1 MTSDGGQNH
10 IDNLAQIGNDRTCKG
25 VRYFIKKVWSN
36 LLPCCALNFF
46 IYIVLGLR
54 QVSCFFLLTL
64 CVHLI
69 KFLLDWAQNK
79 IS

>member
-1 MTSDGGQNH
+1 MTYDGGQNH

-25 VRYFIKKVWSN
+25 GRYFIIKVWSN
-36 LLPCCALNFF
+36 LLPYCALNLF

-54 QVSCFFLLTL
+54 QVPCFFLLTL
-64 CVHLI
+64 IVHLL
-69 KFLLDWAQNK
+69 KFLLDWAQNE

>member
-1 MTSDGGQNH
+1 MTIDGGQNH
-10 IDNLAQIGNDRTCKG
+10 IDNFAPFANDRTCKG
-25 VRYFIKKVWSN
+25 VRYFIRKVWSY
-36 LLPCCALNFF
+36 LLPHCALNFS
-46 IYIVLGLR
+46 IYIIYGLR

-64 CVHLI
+64 FEHLI